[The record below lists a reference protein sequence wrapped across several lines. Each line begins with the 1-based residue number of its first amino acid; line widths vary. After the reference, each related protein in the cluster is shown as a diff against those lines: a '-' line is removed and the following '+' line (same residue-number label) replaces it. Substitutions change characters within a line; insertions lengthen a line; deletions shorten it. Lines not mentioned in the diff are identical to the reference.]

1 MNKFIT
7 NEMMEVATIDL
18 PETYSVGITFE
29 KEYGGNVIGANVVV
43 MKFLDGYHTVVH
55 SKFHGVSET

>member
-1 MNKFIT
+1 MSKIIT
-7 NEMMEVATIDL
+7 KEMLEAVTVYL

-43 MKFLDGYHTVVH
+43 MKFLDSCHTVVH